1 MKRKHTILDYV
12 TRHEEA
18 HRNNKIKIIID
29 FHQDH
34 TSSIKS
40 LVVEKKSSVL
50 LTTRFMKVKMLMFA
64 KISLYSFIY
73 DVTNV
78 FCFTDKVVR
87 KIYEKYKKQSVS
99 SIRILQI
106 QTGLHFFFF
115 ICDINCIIN
124 EKESRNIL
132 FEVMVQSKILER
144 LDLSYDFG
152 QKLIVQNDDDT
163 MRGHLIHHQKYAYTS
178 RLKHYLTIFMH

>member
-1 MKRKHTILDYV
+1 MKNTK
-12 TRHEEA
+12 
-18 HRNNKIKIIID
+18 NKVFLVPEYYRYRQDFII
-29 FHQDH
+29 
-34 TSSIKS
+34 
-40 LVVEKKSSVL
+40 
-50 LTTRFMKVKMLMFA
+50 
-64 KISLYSFIY
+64 
-73 DVTNV
+73 
-78 FCFTDKVVR
+78 
-87 KIYEKYKKQSVS
+87 
-99 SIRILQI
+99 
-106 QTGLHFFFF
+106 FFF

>member
-99 SIRILQI
+99 STRILQI

-115 ICDINCIIN
+115 
-124 EKESRNIL
+124 
-132 FEVMVQSKILER
+132 
-144 LDLSYDFG
+144 
-152 QKLIVQNDDDT
+152 
-163 MRGHLIHHQKYAYTS
+163 
-178 RLKHYLTIFMH
+178 YL

>member
-1 MKRKHTILDYV
+1 M

-40 LVVEKKSSVL
+40 LVVGKKSSVL
-50 LTTRFMKVKMLMFA
+50 LITRFMKVKMLMFA
-64 KISLYSFIY
+64 KISLYIFIY

-87 KIYEKYKKQSVS
+87 KIYEKYKKTKCFFYQNITDTDRTS
-99 SIRILQI
+99 
-106 QTGLHFFFF
+106 FFFF